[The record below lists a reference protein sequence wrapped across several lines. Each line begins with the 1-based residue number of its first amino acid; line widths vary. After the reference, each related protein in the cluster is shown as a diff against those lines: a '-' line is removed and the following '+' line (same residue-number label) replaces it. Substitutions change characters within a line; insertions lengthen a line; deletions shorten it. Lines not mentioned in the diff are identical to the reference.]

1 MIYLEETLTLEPP
14 SPETLDTFVGF
25 AQEKLLPLERMGF
38 RVAAAWY
45 NDIESFCQVIQVLE
59 FESMGAFEEF
69 RAKSQQAEPWL
80 EYQARVEEL
89 APKRRSRLLEPLGP
103 IPPEKLHD
111 AWKETAEKPLGTYTL
126 ATMEVAPGRM
136 PYLAAAMEAV
146 AANLPMV
153 ATWRTVVGNQNEV
166 TDVWKGPMR
175 LSGYQPSDE
184 RTNRFFRAVRENA
197 PVERMVPV
205 FALPYSPLR

>member
-14 SPETLDTFVGF
+14 SPETLDNFVAF

-38 RVAAAWY
+38 RLAAAWY

-59 FESMGAFEEF
+59 FDNMAAFEEF
-69 RAKSQQAEPWL
+69 RAQAQHAEPWL
-80 EYQARVEEL
+80 EYQARLEEL
-89 APKRRSRLLEPLGP
+89 APKRRTRLLEPLTPLLAG
-103 IPPEKLHD
+103 KLHD
-111 AWKETAEKPLGTYTL
+111 AWKETAEKPLGTYML
-126 ATMEVAPGRM
+126 AKMEIAPGRM
-136 PYLAAAMEAV
+136 PFFVAAMEGV
-146 AANLPMV
+146 AAGLPVV
-153 ATWRTVVGNQNEV
+153 ASWRTVTGNQNEV
-166 TDVWKGPMR
+166 TDVWKGSMR

-205 FALPYSPLR
+205 FTLPYSPLR

>member
-14 SPETLDTFVGF
+14 SPETLDTFVAF

-38 RVAAAWY
+38 RLAAAWY
-45 NDIESFCQVIQVLE
+45 NDIESFCQVMQVLE
-59 FESMGAFEEF
+59 FDSMVAFEEF
-69 RAKSQQAEPWL
+69 RARTQHSEPWI
-80 EYQARVEEL
+80 EYQARLEEL
-89 APKRRSRLLEPLGP
+89 APKRRTRLLEPLGP
-103 IPPEKLHD
+103 IPAEKLHE

-126 ATMEVAPGRM
+126 AIMEVAPGRM
-136 PYLAAAMEAV
+136 PFLTAAMEAV

-153 ATWRTVVGNQNEV
+153 ATWRTVVGNRNEV

-205 FALPYSPLR
+205 FPLPYSPLR